1 MHRNRTTACGNVY
14 PLVLKHTR
22 DTVTDALIFE
32 RLVFTEI
39 RLVIHP
45 VYRAIFIVLY
55 PESEIFVVYRITAH
69 IVDDTLLHIA
79 VHGARHIRV
88 KNTAS
93 HCHDKKYCQKSLIVI
108 LVRFSCKND
117 AYIAGEK
124 CFLKEPCPTSRI
136 ISPVSL
142 THKSAA
148 ANIKSE
154 LSVS

>member
-1 MHRNRTTACGNVY
+1 MRVINIIILVTLQFRSLTEFFCVYRHKICIRNRTTACGNVY

-45 VYRAIFIVLY
+45 VYRAIFILLY

-69 IVDDTLLHIA
+69 IVDDPFFHIA

-93 HCHDKKYCQKSLIVI
+93 HCHDKKYCQKSLIVSGSFQ
-108 LVRFSCKND
+108 L
-117 AYIAGEK
+117 
-124 CFLKEPCPTSRI
+124 
-136 ISPVSL
+136 
-142 THKSAA
+142 
-148 ANIKSE
+148 
-154 LSVS
+154 